1 MKFENT
7 EVWGFEHALRGCRNP
22 MASWDKGDSGYIDR
36 RFNDQFHIGK
46 NDLDLAQR
54 LIKAGSEY
62 RKFLRQI
69 FVSVDVTAPSYFMAE
84 LDTYK
89 IGVTRNSTSI
99 QHKGI
104 SHRYTIDDFEVD
116 DDIKEVLRIKE
127 KEVLPLIYPYE
138 TTEYKIY
145 ACENGRQYKVFK
157 NGRVFSCSYDL
168 TDALPRTRHFEE
180 RELVPSAT
188 RSGYYELNIGGRN
201 GERWLLHRLVATVW
215 IDNPNCFE
223 TVDHLN
229 NKKGDNSVENLEWVS
244 REENTRREW
253 KNFNGFDLQKNY
265 KNWKISSKVN
275 PAERLKIRELYKTGI
290 TQKEITKLFELK
302 QAQISVICRDEKS
315 TSENKELFEH
325 CWYWE
330 QIIDTLNILRDKYLD
345 TKDYK
350 YFRLIRQ
357 LMPMGYL
364 YKSTVTM
371 NYENILNMY
380 MQRKNHKLNEWSG
393 KDDSSKPTFCSWVL
407 SLPYAKEFFI
417 EPFEAD
423 FKVVK
428 AESRSRT
435 EQERQEFVRGELC

>member
-1 MKFENT
+1 MKFEET
-7 EVWGFEHALRGCRNP
+7 EVFNFGGALRGMRNP
-22 MASWDKGDSGYIDR
+22 MNSWDKGDSGYVPTD
-36 RFNDQFHIGK
+36 NDPLNFRTVVGS
-46 NDLDLAQR
+46 NDLKLAQT
-54 LIKAGSEY
+54 LIKAGSEH

-69 FVSVDVTAPSYFMAE
+69 FVSVDITAPSYFMAE

-145 ACENGRQYKVFK
+145 TCENGRQYKVFK

-275 PAERLKIRELYKTGI
+275 PAERLKIRELYKTGM

-380 MQRKNHKLNEWSG
+380 HQRCVHPHKLTEWSVSF
-393 KDDSSKPTFCSWVL
+393 KNLVE

-417 EPFEAD
+417 EPFEPD

-428 AESRSRT
+428 AESRSRA
-435 EQERQEFVRGELC
+435 EQERQELVRGELC